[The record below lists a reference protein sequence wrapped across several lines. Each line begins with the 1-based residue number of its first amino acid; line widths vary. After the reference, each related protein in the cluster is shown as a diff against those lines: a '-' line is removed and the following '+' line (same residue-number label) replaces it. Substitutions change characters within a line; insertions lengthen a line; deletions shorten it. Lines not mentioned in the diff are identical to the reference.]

1 MFSTYETMNTTQQ
14 NQFRDTANK
23 LLANTFLCRDK
34 KDNKENY
41 YFLMSYKDL
50 FDEFF
55 KILGYEILIDTAS
68 GSVMLDG
75 ASASNTLKLKRDESV
90 ILLILR
96 LLYHEKAKDT
106 SLNDN
111 IVCTVADIHTKYD
124 YLQIK
129 RKLNKTDLVSAIR
142 LLRRYNLIEV
152 TGDVTSSACRIVILP
167 TMLMAIKSEDIND
180 VYQTIMRIASRK
192 VTNNEKTSKNSFN

>member
-1 MFSTYETMNTTQQ
+1 MLNVYETFNVTQQ

-23 LLANTFLCRDK
+23 LLSNTFLCRDK

-41 YFLMSYKDL
+41 YFLMSYKEV

-55 KILGYEILIDTAS
+55 KILGYEIVLDTTL
-68 GSVMLDG
+68 GSVMLEG

-96 LLYHEKAKDT
+96 LLYHEKAKDA

-111 IVCTVADIHTKYD
+111 IICSVADIHEKYD

-129 RKLNKTDLVSAIR
+129 RKLNKTDLVSSMR
-142 LLRRYNLIEV
+142 LFRKYNLVEI
-152 TGDVTSSACRIVILP
+152 TGDITTSTCRVVILP
-167 TMLMAIKSEDIND
+167 TILMAIKSEDVTS
-180 VYQTIMRIASRK
+180 VYQTILHI
-192 VTNNEKTSKNSFN
+192 TNEEGNN

>member
-1 MFSTYETMNTTQQ
+1 MLNVYETFNVTQQ

-23 LLANTFLCRDK
+23 LLSNTFLCRDK

-41 YFLMSYKDL
+41 YFLMSYKEV

-55 KILGYEILIDTAS
+55 KILGYEIVLDTTL
-68 GSVMLDG
+68 GSVMLEG
-75 ASASNTLKLKRDESV
+75 ASASNTLKLKRDESI

-96 LLYHEKAKDT
+96 LLYHEKAKDA

-111 IVCTVADIHTKYD
+111 IICSVADIHEKYD

-129 RKLNKTDLVSAIR
+129 RKLNKTDLVSSMR
-142 LLRRYNLIEV
+142 LFRKYNLVEI
-152 TGDVTSSACRIVILP
+152 TGDITTSTCRVVILP
-167 TMLMAIKSEDIND
+167 TILMAIKSEDVTS
-180 VYQTIMRIASRK
+180 VYQTILHI
-192 VTNNEKTSKNSFN
+192 TNEEGTN

>member
-1 MFSTYETMNTTQQ
+1 MLSVYETFNVTQQ

-23 LLANTFLCRDK
+23 LLSNTFLCRDK

-41 YFLMSYKDL
+41 YFLMSYKEV

-55 KILGYEILIDTAS
+55 KILGYEIVLDTTL
-68 GSVMLDG
+68 GSVMLEG
-75 ASASNTLKLKRDESV
+75 ASATNTLKLKRDESV

-96 LLYHEKAKDT
+96 LLYHEKAKDA

-111 IVCTVADIHTKYD
+111 IICSVADIHEKYD

-129 RKLNKTDLVSAIR
+129 RKLNKTDLVSSMR
-142 LLRRYNLIEV
+142 LFRKYNLVEI
-152 TGDVTSSACRIVILP
+152 TGDITTSTCRVVILP
-167 TMLMAIKSEDIND
+167 TILMAIKSEDVTS
-180 VYQTIMRIASRK
+180 VYQTILHI
-192 VTNNEKTSKNSFN
+192 TNEEGNN

>member
-1 MFSTYETMNTTQQ
+1 MLTTYEQMNITQQ

-23 LLANTFLCRDK
+23 LLAYTFLCRDK
-34 KDNKENY
+34 KDNKESY
-41 YFLMSYKDL
+41 YFLMSYKEA

-55 KILGYEILIDTAS
+55 KILGYEITLDTAT
-68 GSVMLDG
+68 GSVMLSG
-75 ASASNTLKLKRDESV
+75 ASASNTLKLKRDESL

-111 IVCTVADIHTKYD
+111 IICMVADIHEKYD

-129 RKLNKTDLVSAIR
+129 RKLNKTDLISAIR

-152 TGDVTSSACRIVILP
+152 TGDITTSTCRIVILP
-167 TMLMAIKSEDIND
+167 TILMAIKSENVNEI
-180 VYQTIMRIASRK
+180 YQTINRIAQEDGDR
-192 VTNNEKTSKNSFN
+192 

>member
-1 MFSTYETMNTTQQ
+1 MLNVYETFNVTQQ

-23 LLANTFLCRDK
+23 LLSNTFLCRDK

-41 YFLMSYKDL
+41 YFLMSYKEV

-55 KILGYEILIDTAS
+55 KILGYEIVLDTTT
-68 GSVMLDG
+68 GSVMLEG
-75 ASASNTLKLKRDESV
+75 ASASNTLKLKRDESI

-111 IVCTVADIHTKYD
+111 IICSVADIHEKYD

-129 RKLNKTDLVSAIR
+129 RKLNKTDLVSSMR
-142 LLRRYNLIEV
+142 LFRKYNLVEI
-152 TGDVTSSACRIVILP
+152 TGDITTSTCRVVILP
-167 TMLMAIKSEDIND
+167 TILMAIKSEDVTS
-180 VYQTIMRIASRK
+180 VYQTIMHIANEE
-192 VTNNEKTSKNSFN
+192 VTN

>member
-1 MFSTYETMNTTQQ
+1 MLNVYETFNVTQQ
-14 NQFRDTANK
+14 IQFKDTANK
-23 LLANTFLCRDK
+23 LLSNTFLCRDK

-41 YFLMSYKDL
+41 YFLMSYKEV

-55 KILGYEILIDTAS
+55 KILGYEIVLDTTL
-68 GSVMLDG
+68 GSVMLEG

-96 LLYHEKAKDT
+96 LLYHEKAKDA

-111 IVCTVADIHTKYD
+111 IICSVADVHEKYD

-129 RKLNKTDLVSAIR
+129 RKLNKTDLVSSMR
-142 LLRRYNLIEV
+142 LFRRYNLIEI
-152 TGDVTSSACRIVILP
+152 TGDITTSTCRIVILP
-167 TMLMAIKSEDIND
+167 TILMAIKSEDVTS
-180 VYQTIMRIASRK
+180 VYQTILHI
-192 VTNNEKTSKNSFN
+192 TNEDGDK

>member
-1 MFSTYETMNTTQQ
+1 MKGEIDSMLNTFETMNVTQQ
-14 NQFRDTANK
+14 NQFKDTANK

-41 YFLMSYKDL
+41 YFLMSFKDV

-55 KILGYEILIDTAS
+55 KVLGYEIVLDTAT
-68 GSVMLDG
+68 GSVMLEG
-75 ASASNTLKLKRDESV
+75 ASASNTLKLKRDESLV
-90 ILLILR
+90 LLILR

-129 RKLNKTDLVSAIR
+129 RKLNKTDLISAVR

-152 TGDVTSSACRIVILP
+152 TGDITTSTCRIVILP
-167 TMLMAIKSEDIND
+167 TILMAIKSEDVNG
-180 VYQTIMRIASRK
+180 VYQAILHITQEEADK
-192 VTNNEKTSKNSFN
+192 

>member
-1 MFSTYETMNTTQQ
+1 MLNVYETFNVTQQ

-23 LLANTFLCRDK
+23 LLSNTFLCRDK

-41 YFLMSYKDL
+41 YFLMSYKEV

-55 KILGYEILIDTAS
+55 KILGYEITLDTTT
-68 GSVMLDG
+68 GSVMLEG
-75 ASASNTLKLKRDESV
+75 ASASNTLKLKRDESI

-96 LLYHEKAKDT
+96 LLYHEKAKDA

-111 IVCTVADIHTKYD
+111 IVCSVADVHEKYD

-129 RKLNKTDLVSAIR
+129 RKLNKTDLVSSMR
-142 LLRRYNLIEV
+142 LFRRYNLVEI
-152 TGDVTSSACRIVILP
+152 TGDITTSTCRIVILP
-167 TMLMAIKSEDIND
+167 TILMAIKSEDVTS
-180 VYQTIMRIASRK
+180 VYQTILHIASEE
-192 VTNNEKTSKNSFN
+192 EK

>member
-1 MFSTYETMNTTQQ
+1 MLNVYETFNVTQQ
-14 NQFRDTANK
+14 NQFKDTANK
-23 LLANTFLCRDK
+23 LLSNTFLCRDK

-41 YFLMSYKDL
+41 YFLMSYKEV

-55 KILGYEILIDTAS
+55 KILGYEIVLDTTL
-68 GSVMLDG
+68 GSVMLEG

-96 LLYHEKAKDT
+96 LLYHEKAKDA

-111 IVCTVADIHTKYD
+111 IICSVADVHEKYD

-129 RKLNKTDLVSAIR
+129 RKLNKTDLVSSMR
-142 LLRRYNLIEV
+142 LFRRYNLIEI
-152 TGDVTSSACRIVILP
+152 TGDITTSTCRIVILP
-167 TMLMAIKSEDIND
+167 TILMAIKSEDVTS
-180 VYQTIMRIASRK
+180 VYQTIMHI
-192 VTNNEKTSKNSFN
+192 TNEDGDK